1 MVKQEGDSCRASLD
15 DVMLRDFLLD
25 IDEHGQSGR
34 GKRFMDKDYRVS

>member
-25 IDEHGQSGR
+25 IDEHGQSGTR
-34 GKRFMDKDYRVS
+34 AKRSAQV